1 MGDDKNY
8 TNVILQEIRSQ
19 MSAVLEIVSD
29 NQRKLDKMP
38 TREEFNNLREEFDS
52 LKTDVRTIKL
62 AVVDND
68 KTTQHELELLDRR
81 VTKLEESAS

>member
-8 TNVILQEIRSQ
+8 TNVILEKIRSQ
-19 MSAVLEIVSD
+19 MSAVLEIVS
-29 NQRKLDKMP
+29 NQP

-52 LKTDVRTIKL
+52 LKTDVRTIKR

-68 KTTQHELELLDRR
+68 KTTRHELELLDWR

>member
-8 TNVILQEIRSQ
+8 TNVILEKIRSQ
-19 MSAVLEIVSD
+19 MSAVLEIVS
-29 NQRKLDKMP
+29 NQP
-38 TREEFNNLREEFDS
+38 THEEFNNLREEFDG
-52 LKTDVRTIKL
+52 LKTDVRTIKR

-68 KTTQHELELLDRR
+68 KTTRHELELLDRR

>member
-8 TNVILQEIRSQ
+8 TNVILEEIRSQ
-19 MSAVLEIVSD
+19 MSAVLEIASD
-29 NQRKLDKMP
+29 NQRKLGNMP
-38 TREEFNNLREEFDS
+38 TREEFDD
-52 LKTDVRTIKL
+52 LKADVNTIKR

-68 KTTQHELELLDRR
+68 KTTRHELELLDRR

>member
-8 TNVILQEIRSQ
+8 TNVILEEIRSQ

-29 NQRKLDKMP
+29 NQRKLGNMP
-38 TREEFNNLREEFDS
+38 TREEFDD
-52 LKTDVRTIKL
+52 LKADVNTIKR

-68 KTTQHELELLDRR
+68 KTTRHKLELLDRR
-81 VTKLEESAS
+81 VTKLEESAL

>member
-8 TNVILQEIRSQ
+8 TNVILEEIRSQ

-29 NQRKLDKMP
+29 NQRKLGNMP
-38 TREEFNNLREEFDS
+38 TREEFDD
-52 LKTDVRTIKL
+52 LKADVNTIKR

-68 KTTQHELELLDRR
+68 KTTRHELELLDRR

>member
-8 TNVILQEIRSQ
+8 TNVILEEIRSQ

-29 NQRKLDKMP
+29 NQRKLGNMP
-38 TREEFNNLREEFDS
+38 TREEFDD
-52 LKTDVRTIKL
+52 LKAEVNTIKL

-68 KTTQHELELLDRR
+68 KTTQHELELLDWR

>member
-8 TNVILQEIRSQ
+8 TNVILEEIRSQ
-19 MSAVLEIVSD
+19 MSAVIEIVSD
-29 NQRKLDKMP
+29 NQRKLDNMP
-38 TREEFNNLREEFDS
+38 TREEFDD
-52 LKTDVRTIKL
+52 LKADVNTIKR

-68 KTTQHELELLDRR
+68 KTTRHELELLDRR

>member
-8 TNVILQEIRSQ
+8 TNVILEEIRSQ

-29 NQRKLDKMP
+29 NQRKLGNMP
-38 TREEFNNLREEFDS
+38 TREEFDD
-52 LKTDVRTIKL
+52 LKADVNTIKR

-68 KTTQHELELLDRR
+68 KTTRHELKLLDRR

>member
-8 TNVILQEIRSQ
+8 TNVILEEIRSQ
-19 MSAVLEIVSD
+19 MSAVLEIVS
-29 NQRKLDKMP
+29 NQP

-52 LKTDVRTIKL
+52 LKTDVRTIKR

-81 VTKLEESAS
+81 RVTKLEESAS

>member
-8 TNVILQEIRSQ
+8 TNVILEEIRSQ

-29 NQRKLDKMP
+29 NQRKLDNMP
-38 TREEFNNLREEFDS
+38 TREEFDD
-52 LKTDVRTIKL
+52 LKADVNTIKR

-68 KTTQHELELLDRR
+68 KTTRHELELLDRR
-81 VTKLEESAS
+81 VTKLEENAS

>member
-8 TNVILQEIRSQ
+8 TNVILEEIRSQ

-29 NQRKLDKMP
+29 NQRKLDNMP
-38 TREEFNNLREEFDS
+38 TREEFDD
-52 LKTDVRTIKL
+52 LKADVNTIKR

-68 KTTQHELELLDRR
+68 KTTRHKLELLDRR

>member
-8 TNVILQEIRSQ
+8 TNVILEEIRSQ
-19 MSAVLEIVSD
+19 MSAVLEIGSD
-29 NQRKLDKMP
+29 NQRKLGNMP
-38 TREEFNNLREEFDS
+38 TREEFDD
-52 LKTDVRTIKL
+52 LKADVNTIKR

-68 KTTQHELELLDRR
+68 KTTRHELELLDRR

>member
-1 MGDDKNY
+1 MSDDKNY
-8 TNVILQEIRSQ
+8 TNVILEKIRSQ
-19 MSAVLEIVSD
+19 MSAVLEIVS
-29 NQRKLDKMP
+29 NQP

-52 LKTDVRTIKL
+52 LKTDVRTIKR

-81 VTKLEESAS
+81 VAKLEESAS

>member
-8 TNVILQEIRSQ
+8 TNVILEEIRSQ
-19 MSAVLEIVSD
+19 MSAVLEIVS
-29 NQRKLDKMP
+29 NQP

-81 VTKLEESAS
+81 VTELEESAS

>member
-8 TNVILQEIRSQ
+8 TNVILEEIRSQ

-29 NQRKLDKMP
+29 NQRKLDNMP
-38 TREEFNNLREEFDS
+38 TREEFDD
-52 LKTDVRTIKL
+52 LKADVNTIKR

-68 KTTQHELELLDRR
+68 KTTRHELELLDRR

>member
-1 MGDDKNY
+1 MGDDKKY
-8 TNVILQEIRSQ
+8 TNVILEEIRSQ
-19 MSAVLEIVSD
+19 MSAVLEIVS
-29 NQRKLDKMP
+29 NQP

-52 LKTDVRTIKL
+52 LKTDVRTIKR

-81 VTKLEESAS
+81 VTELEESVS

>member
-8 TNVILQEIRSQ
+8 TNVILEEIRSQ
-19 MSAVLEIVSD
+19 MSAILEIVS
-29 NQRKLDKMP
+29 NQP

-52 LKTDVRTIKL
+52 LKTDVNTIKR

-68 KTTQHELELLDRR
+68 KTTRHELELFDRR

>member
-8 TNVILQEIRSQ
+8 TNVILEEIRSQ

-29 NQRKLDKMP
+29 NQRKLDNMP
-38 TREEFNNLREEFDS
+38 TREEFDD
-52 LKTDVRTIKL
+52 LKTDVNTIKR

-68 KTTQHELELLDRR
+68 KTTRHELELLDRR

>member
-8 TNVILQEIRSQ
+8 TNVILEKIRSQ
-19 MSAVLEIVSD
+19 MSAVLEIVS
-29 NQRKLDKMP
+29 NQP

-52 LKTDVRTIKL
+52 LKTDVRTIKR

-68 KTTQHELELLDRR
+68 KTTRHDDRR

>member
-8 TNVILQEIRSQ
+8 TNVILEKIRSQ
-19 MSAVLEIVSD
+19 MSAVLEIVS
-29 NQRKLDKMP
+29 NQP
-38 TREEFNNLREEFDS
+38 TREEFDS
-52 LKTDVRTIKL
+52 LKTDVRTIKR

-68 KTTQHELELLDRR
+68 KTTRHELELLDWR

>member
-8 TNVILQEIRSQ
+8 TNVILEEIRSQ

-29 NQRKLDKMP
+29 NQRKLGNMP
-38 TREEFNNLREEFDS
+38 TREEFDD
-52 LKTDVRTIKL
+52 LKADVNTIKR

-68 KTTQHELELLDRR
+68 KTTRHELELLDRR
-81 VTKLEESAS
+81 VAKLEESAS

>member
-8 TNVILQEIRSQ
+8 TNVILEEIRSQ
-19 MSAVLEIVSD
+19 MSAVLEIVS
-29 NQRKLDKMP
+29 NQP

-52 LKTDVRTIKL
+52 LKTDVRTIKR

-81 VTKLEESAS
+81 VTELEESAS

>member
-8 TNVILQEIRSQ
+8 TNVILEEIRSQ
-19 MSAVLEIVSD
+19 MSTVLEIVS
-29 NQRKLDKMP
+29 NQP

-52 LKTDVRTIKL
+52 LKTDVRTIKR

-81 VTKLEESAS
+81 VAKLEESAS

>member
-1 MGDDKNY
+1 MGDDKKY
-8 TNVILQEIRSQ
+8 TNVILEEIRSQ
-19 MSAVLEIVSD
+19 MSAVLEIVS
-29 NQRKLDKMP
+29 NQP

-52 LKTDVRTIKL
+52 LKTDVRTIKR

-68 KTTQHELELLDRR
+68 KTTRHELELPDRR

>member
-8 TNVILQEIRSQ
+8 TNVILEEIRSQ

-29 NQRKLDKMP
+29 NQRKLGNMP
-38 TREEFNNLREEFDS
+38 TREEFDD
-52 LKTDVRTIKL
+52 LKADVNTIKR

-68 KTTQHELELLDRR
+68 KTTRHELELLNRR

>member
-8 TNVILQEIRSQ
+8 TNVILEEIRSQ

-29 NQRKLDKMP
+29 NQRKLDNMP
-38 TREEFNNLREEFDS
+38 TREEFDD
-52 LKTDVRTIKL
+52 LKADVNTIKR

-68 KTTQHELELLDRR
+68 KTTRHELELLDWR
-81 VTKLEESAS
+81 VTKLEESVS

>member
-8 TNVILQEIRSQ
+8 TNVILEEIRSQ

-29 NQRKLDKMP
+29 NQRKLDNMP
-38 TREEFNNLREEFDS
+38 TREEFDD
-52 LKTDVRTIKL
+52 LKGDVNTIKR

-68 KTTQHELELLDRR
+68 KTTRHELELLDRR

>member
-8 TNVILQEIRSQ
+8 TNVILEEIRSQ
-19 MSAVLEIVSD
+19 MSAVLEIVS
-29 NQRKLDKMP
+29 NQP

-52 LKTDVRTIKL
+52 LKTDVRTIKR

-81 VTKLEESAS
+81 VTKLEESAP